1 MAPKHRLCYTGIVDR
16 HNRFLPTP
24 EEVIAMLEFIA
35 LNFPIVICFI
45 IGVVLMVLEAF
56 MPGFGIAGISG
67 IVVEIIAVTLTW
79 LNHGPVAALG
89 MLLVILSVIAIAISM
104 SLRSATNGRLSKS
117 RIILRDTESNEAGYR
132 SAEDM
137 EVFLGRDGKAITVLR
152 PTGIAEFDG
161 VRLNVVSEG
170 EFIAMGTAVRIVRIE
185 GSRILVRPVAA

>member
-1 MAPKHRLCYTGIVDR
+1 
-16 HNRFLPTP
+16 
-24 EEVIAMLEFIA
+24 MLEFIA
-35 LNFPIVICFI
+35 LNLPIIICFI

-67 IVVEIIAVTLTW
+67 IVVEVIAVTLTW
-79 LNHGPVAALG
+79 LSHGPVAALG
-89 MLLVILSVIAIAISM
+89 MLLIILSVMAIAISM

-117 RIILRDTESNEAGYR
+117 RLILRETESNEAGYR

-137 EVFLGRDGKAITVLR
+137 EVFLGREGKATTVLR

-170 EFIAMGTAVRIVRIE
+170 EFIATGTTVRIVRIE
-185 GSRILVRPVAA
+185 GSRILVRPVTA

>member
-1 MAPKHRLCYTGIVDR
+1 
-16 HNRFLPTP
+16 
-24 EEVIAMLEFIA
+24 MLEFIA